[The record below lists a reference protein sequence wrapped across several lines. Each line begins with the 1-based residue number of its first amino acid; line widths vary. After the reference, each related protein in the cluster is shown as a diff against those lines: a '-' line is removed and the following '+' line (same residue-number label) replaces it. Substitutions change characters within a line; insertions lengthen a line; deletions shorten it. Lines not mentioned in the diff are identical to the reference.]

1 MYLSTSK
8 ENMILDDFN
17 ARIKTAHDIIN
28 LLNNLIQIEKSTW
41 LSSSSNETNRKKSK
55 LFWYLPNL

>member
-1 MYLSTSK
+1 
-8 ENMILDDFN
+8 MILDDFN